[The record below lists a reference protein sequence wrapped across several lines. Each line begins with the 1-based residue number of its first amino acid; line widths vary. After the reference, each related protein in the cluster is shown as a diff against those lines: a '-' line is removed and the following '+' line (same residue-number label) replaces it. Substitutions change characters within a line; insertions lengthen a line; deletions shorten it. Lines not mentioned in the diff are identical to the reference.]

1 MKKSMKKT
9 SLQGKLALHREAI
22 ALLTLPQLVQ
32 IAGGGSD
39 VSVLG
44 RSCVIDTKPEGV

>member
-9 SLQGKLALHREAI
+9 SPQGKLVLRREAI
-22 ALLTLPQLVQ
+22 ALLTLPQLGH
-32 IAGGGSD
+32 IAGGGHD

-44 RSCVIDTKPEGV
+44 RSCVVDM